1 MKLNTDNVVTMRTI
15 AINIL
20 FLIFPLLLFCQDENY
35 VVRTYTTENGLV
47 NNNVRS
53 IARDGYGFLW
63 ISTWD
68 GLSRYDGKEFRNY
81 HHDPDDSTSL
91 PYFELRKVTVD
102 PNNNV
107 WIESQYLSKYDRAND
122 NFINYSL
129 GCSNEQNFMELNL
142 VQVVDAEN
150 IWYLCGDRRISKY
163 NSVLDSTIEYHYDRL
178 KTAEGRFE
186 VNRDRFYFFDWQ
198 KVREYYIDDAQDSL
212 IFIKDYLFP
221 ESSGERKLI
230 QGNYRH
236 TIDIIK
242 SNRDE
247 IFFQFPNETLLF
259 DRNTGNQVHFDPYE
273 IDWLNLQDIGMGWI
287 SGMDGLIIKPNTNI
301 KSSLIPKMITGYPQA
316 CLYDQGGVYWMGG
329 YSLNEQ
335 GYGLKAIIPVPS
347 IFKHYLK
354 NYDSGEKAAVF
365 ACYKDHTDQ
374 VWIGIKGLNYLIKLK
389 QNGAVEHCNFI
400 SNEEVIKSRQ
410 PRAFYELGDS
420 ILLIGYYRE
429 LFMKYDYTSG
439 LFEPMPRLIF
449 DETRKMTPF
458 STKLL
463 AQYDENHILIG
474 SDTIISKLN
483 IKTNRVINTYIISK
497 LAAMSMHVDIDGTVW
512 IGYQLGFLHHLDSN
526 LRLIEKFIVGNS
538 NLESICREDD
548 GILWIASLGDGLFRF
563 DTKTNTWNSYNTGDG
578 LVNNVLYNILK
589 DKHGNLWMSSDH
601 GISMFNPRE
610 ETFRNFGLSDG
621 LLIDEFNA
629 DAAYLAPD
637 GEMIFG
643 GVGGIVRF
651 YPDSIID
658 RNEDY
663 KPHLLITDMFVSG
676 TERHFGKAV
685 YEMDKLTLSKGDNN
699 FRLFF
704 NANDLKNAD
713 KIRYRY
719 RLQPVDKNWIET
731 NHRNRS
737 VSYAGLSPGNY
748 HFYIEATNPNGDW
761 DLKTSLVIRIP
772 AWFYQTL
779 WFKMAVFLVISLILF
794 FFFMQ
799 WLRQNRLQN
808 RQLQQSLRLE
818 SLRGQLNPH
827 FIYNSLNSINYFI
840 SKSDRENANQYIADF
855 ARLMRAILNNSTAE
869 FIPLKKEIEAISDY
883 LKLEYMRFED
893 KFNFEILINPDLE
906 VENLEVAPTILQP
919 FIENAIWHGVRYL
932 EDRKGFIHVRFEEF
946 TGKFIRCYVED
957 DGIGRKLSAE
967 RKSPDQKKR
976 TSKGI
981 KIIMER
987 ISLMNM
993 LNKTNCSIVIEDLY
1007 SGNPETGTK
1016 VVVELPARIE
1026 PSKFSD

>member
-1 MKLNTDNVVTMRTI
+1 MI
-15 AINIL
+15 SASII

-35 VVRTYTTENGLV
+35 VVKNYTTENGLA
-47 NNNVRS
+47 NNNVRA
-53 IARDGYGFLW
+53 IVQDKFGFLW
-63 ISTWD
+63 IATWD
-68 GLSRYDGKEFRNY
+68 GLSRFDGKEFRNY

-91 PYFELRKVTVD
+91 PYFEVFEITID
-102 PNNNV
+102 NNNNL
-107 WIESQYLSKYDRAND
+107 WIINQFLSKYDRAND
-122 NFINYSL
+122 NFITYDIKCEN
-129 GCSNEQNFMELNL
+129 NTDFQELRYVN
-142 VQVVDAEN
+142 VIDPEN
-150 IWYLCGDRRISKY
+150 IWFFCSSKKISKFNSKNQSIIEY
-163 NSVLDSTIEYHYDRL
+163 YDSSLLCETGRFLVKNNHLFVFNWRSIQEFLIDEESERLLFFANYELSESVEPWGSIGGNFKFFCDIVKSDNKEYYAKFPSKNFTLNSVSGKIQL
-178 KTAEGRFE
+178 
-186 VNRDRFYFFDWQ
+186 
-198 KVREYYIDDAQDSL
+198 
-212 IFIKDYLFP
+212 FI
-221 ESSGERKLI
+221 
-230 QGNYRH
+230 
-236 TIDIIK
+236 
-242 SNRDE
+242 
-247 IFFQFPNETLLF
+247 PNETIWNEF
-259 DRNTGNQVHFDPYE
+259 QKDYNDWFSVENGVWFKSKTRTNAVFVTNSVTGFPQSGF
-273 IDWLNLQDIGMGWI
+273 IDNSDILW
-287 SGMDGLIIKPNTNI
+287 
-301 KSSLIPKMITGYPQA
+301 
-316 CLYDQGGVYWMGG
+316 VGG
-329 YSLNEQ
+329 YSTMLQ
-335 GYGLKAIIPVPS
+335 GYGLKAIIPVPPF
-347 IFKHYLK
+347 FKHHLW
-354 NYDSGEKAAVF
+354 NFENGEKMAVF
-365 ACYKDHTDQ
+365 ACYKDHLDQ
-374 VWIGIKGLNYLIKLK
+374 LWVGIKNLNFLYKIDNDGKIEK
-389 QNGAVEHCNFI
+389 CNFI
-400 SNEEVIKSRQ
+400 SDEEKWNSKQ
-410 PRAFYELGDS
+410 PRAFLELGDS
-420 ILLIGYYRE
+420 LLLIGYYRE
-429 LFMKYDYTSG
+429 LFRKYVYSTNSFSPVPEIE
-439 LFEPMPRLIF
+439 FENNI
-449 DETRKMTPF
+449 KISPF
-458 STKLL
+458 CTKLL
-463 AQYDENHILIG
+463 AKYDENHIVIG
-474 SDTIISKLN
+474 ADTIILKISL
-483 IKTNRVINTYIISK
+483 KTNSIEDYYSATRFTC
-497 LAAMSMHVDIDGTVW
+497 MSLLVDSDSTIWV
-512 IGYQLGFLHHLDSN
+512 GYHLGFLYHFDSHLN
-526 LRLIEKFIVGNS
+526 LLEKFRTCNS
-538 NLESICREDD
+538 NLESICRDDD

-563 DTKTNTWNSYNTGDG
+563 DTKTNTWKSYNTGDG

-651 YPDSIID
+651 YPDSIIEQ
-658 RNEDY
+658 NEDY
-663 KPHLLITDMFVSG
+663 LPHLLITDMFVSG
-676 TERHFGKAV
+676 KERHFEKAV
-685 YEMDKLTLSKGDNN
+685 YEMDKLTLKKGDNN

-748 HFYIEATNPNGDW
+748 NFILEATNPNGDW
-761 DLKTSLVIRIP
+761 DMKTSLAIRIP

-779 WFKMAVFLVISLILF
+779 WFKMAVLLVVGFILF

-799 WLRQNRLQN
+799 WIRQNRLQN

-883 LKLEYMRFED
+883 LKLEFMRFED
-893 KFNFEILINPDLE
+893 KFNFEIFIHPDLE
-906 VENLEVAPTILQP
+906 VENLEVAPTMLQP

-932 EDRKGFIHVRFEEF
+932 EGRKGFIHVRFEEF

-957 DGIGRKLSAE
+957 DGIGRKLSAD

-993 LNKTNCSIVIEDLY
+993 LNKTNCSIVLDDLFAR
-1007 SGNPETGTK
+1007 NPETGTV